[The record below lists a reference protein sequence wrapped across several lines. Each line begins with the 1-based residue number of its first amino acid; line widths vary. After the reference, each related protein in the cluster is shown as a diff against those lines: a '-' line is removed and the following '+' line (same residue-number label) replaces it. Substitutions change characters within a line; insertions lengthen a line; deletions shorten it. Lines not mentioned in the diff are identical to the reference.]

1 MSTRWHPAQA
11 SCAGRQPLSHLRF
24 FVYLFIFL
32 LLPVFVAAWKVTVSD
47 TTEARIRLNVVTDLD
62 GERDGLLLSISDR
75 PDSTWVGRCK
85 AGDRFDIELPEVL
98 ATIQRHIPM
107 QDNRETVESFIVMYQ
122 WDPALEFPYLKL
134 ADMLKEAGE
143 HVPSEYR
150 DDFKELLKTPKIS
163 FVSETFIKEAPFVY
177 ANSNDI
183 LLGFHQYQWMKTE
196 TDKEQANVKWVVESP
211 AGTILHETLDLME
224 KTPVTFIYTVDVND
238 KPLYEAAMIKLC
250 WKTCQSISAMENL
263 FPSKLFF
270 EVKKNVWKDI
280 TDDIKDDKEAAI
292 NGGKRELL
300 TVCLNFKNSSDDGI
314 KWRWI
319 AMETK
324 INWREVD
331 RDRLIYGRL

>member
-1 MSTRWHPAQA
+1 
-11 SCAGRQPLSHLRF
+11 
-24 FVYLFIFL
+24 
-32 LLPVFVAAWKVTVSD
+32 
-47 TTEARIRLNVVTDLD
+47 
-62 GERDGLLLSISDR
+62 
-75 PDSTWVGRCK
+75 
-85 AGDRFDIELPEVL
+85 
-98 ATIQRHIPM
+98 
-107 QDNRETVESFIVMYQ
+107 
-122 WDPALEFPYLKL
+122 
-134 ADMLKEAGE
+134 MLKEAGE

-224 KTPVTFIYTVDVND
+224 KTPVTFIYTVD
-238 KPLYEAAMIKLC
+238 
-250 WKTCQSISAMENL
+250 TCQSISAMENL